1 MNQNLSLSARV
12 IARNRANANAMAL
25 YDLLSKVFAP
35 FAGQK
40 IKKVDGTLLAKVQ
53 ASFPKIT
60 FSFYRYRSNYS
71 VCYVAKECQS
81 LSDGNSCV
89 YEEATVYIGD
99 VSNGV
104 LVKLYDRPEL
114 RTDWTVEEV
123 QKLRIEAEKA
133 KEAARKAESKLLE
146 FGTHDY

>member
-1 MNQNLSLSARV
+1 MNHSLILPARV

-35 FAGQK
+35 FVGQK
-40 IKKVDGTLLAKVQ
+40 IEKVDGSLLAKVQ

-60 FSFYRYRSNYS
+60 FFFYRYRSNYS

-89 YEEATVYIGD
+89 YEETTVYIGD
-99 VSNGV
+99 VRDGV
-104 LVKLYDRPEL
+104 LQSLYPRPSF
-114 RTDWTVEEV
+114 RHDWTVEEV
-123 QKLRIEAEKA
+123 QKLRHEAEEAEKIASDA
-133 KEAARKAESKLLE
+133 KSKLCE
-146 FGTHDY
+146 FGMYDR